1 MPWGL
6 CMTRS
11 ALPFATACLGIAL
24 FTCMDTVMKRLSIEL
39 GAYAAIL
46 WRQGLA
52 AIIAGALYLPGRQA
66 WPGRAALRF
75 HIVRGCVGALMAT
88 SWFYGL
94 ARLPMAEAVAL
105 SFIAPIIALF
115 LAALLLKETVPRASI
130 IASVLGIAGVGV
142 MLAARLSQ
150 SGAERH
156 LDGVAAI
163 FVSAVL
169 YAWNLI
175 LMRQQAQ
182 VAKPIEVAFFQNAI
196 SGGWLLLAAP
206 LLLLWWPDLL
216 PIPVGVQWPLIAV
229 GAALT
234 VASLFLLSWAYAR
247 AEASVLVPVEFTGFL
262 WLALWGAL
270 FFGEAL
276 TLSTLAGAAL
286 IVTGCLIA
294 AYGSRRAAELSHTEI
309 GA

>member
-1 MPWGL
+1 MS
-6 CMTRS
+6 RS
-11 ALPFATACLGIAL
+11 PAIPFAVACLGIAT

-52 AIIAGALYLPGRQA
+52 AVIAGALYLPTRQA
-66 WPGRAALRF
+66 WPNRAAFRF
-75 HIVRGCVGALMAT
+75 HLMRGCVGALMAL

-94 ARLPMAEAVAL
+94 ARLPMAESVAL
-105 SFIAPIIALF
+105 SFIAPLIALY
-115 LAALLLKETVPRASI
+115 LAAIMLKESVPRSSI
-130 IASVLGIAGVGV
+130 IASVLGVAGVGI
-142 MLAARLSQ
+142 MLAARLGT
-150 SGAERH
+150 SGERH

-163 FVSAVL
+163 FFSAIL

-175 LMRQQAQ
+175 LMRQQAL
-182 VAKPIEVAFFQNAI
+182 VAAPIEVAFFQNLI
-196 SGGWLLLAAP
+196 SGGWLLLAGP
-206 LLLLWWPDLL
+206 VVLVLQPDLL
-216 PIPVGVQWPLIAV
+216 PVPGGVQWPLIAL

-234 VASLFLLSWAYAR
+234 VTSLFLLSWAYAR
-247 AEASVLVPVEFTGFL
+247 AEASILVPVEYTGFL
-262 WLALWGAL
+262 WLSLWGYL
-270 FFGEAL
+270 FYAEPL

>member
-1 MPWGL
+1 
-6 CMTRS
+6 MTRS
-11 ALPFATACLGIAL
+11 AAIPFAVACLGIAT
-24 FTCMDTVMKRLSIEL
+24 FTVMDTVMKRLSIEL

-52 AIIAGALYLPGRQA
+52 AAIAGALYLPGRKA

-75 HIVRGCVGALMAT
+75 HIMRGCVGALIAT

-94 ARLPMAEAVAL
+94 ARLPMAEAIAL
-105 SFIAPIIALF
+105 SFIAPIIALY
-115 LAALLLKETVPRASI
+115 LAALLLKESVPRSSILASI
-130 IASVLGIAGVGV
+130 LGVAGVGV
-142 MLAARLSQ
+142 MLTARLS
-150 SGAERH
+150 ANCAARH

-163 FVSAVL
+163 LFSAVL

-182 VAKPIEVAFFQNAI
+182 VAQPVEVAFFQNAI
-196 SGGWLLLAAP
+196 SGAWLFVAAP
-206 LLLLWWPDLL
+206 LLLVWWPDLL
-216 PIPVGVQWPLIAV
+216 PVPAGIQWPLIAL

-234 VASLFLLSWAYAR
+234 VASLVLLSWAYRR
-247 AEASVLVPVEFTGFL
+247 AEANVLVPVEYTGFI

-276 TLSTLAGAAL
+276 TMTTLAGTVL

-294 AYGSRRAAELSHTEI
+294 ARGSRRAAGLNPVEI

>member
-1 MPWGL
+1 
-6 CMTRS
+6 MTRQHA
-11 ALPFATACLGIAL
+11 ALPFAVACLGIAL

-52 AIIAGALYLPGRQA
+52 AVIAGALYLPGRQA

-75 HIVRGCVGALMAT
+75 HLMRGCVGAVMAI

-105 SFIAPIIALF
+105 SFIAPIIALY
-115 LAALLLKETVPRASI
+115 LAALLLKETVPRSSI
-130 IASVLGIAGVGV
+130 IASVLGVAGVGI
-142 MLAARLSQ
+142 MLAARLG
-150 SGAERH
+150 SGGERH

-163 FVSAVL
+163 LFSAIL

-182 VAKPIEVAFFQNAI
+182 IAKPIEVAFFQNAI
-196 SGGWLLLAAP
+196 SGGWLLIAAP
-206 LLLLWWPDLL
+206 LLLIRWPDLV
-216 PIPVGVQWPLIAV
+216 PIPVGVQWPLIAL
-229 GAALT
+229 GAVLT

-247 AEASVLVPVEFTGFL
+247 AEASVLVPVEYTGFL

-270 FFGEAL
+270 FFGEAM
-276 TLSTLAGAAL
+276 TVSTLAGAAL

-294 AYGSRRAAELSHTEI
+294 AYGSRRGAELSHVEV

>member
-1 MPWGL
+1 
-6 CMTRS
+6 MTRPRA
-11 ALPFATACLGIAL
+11 ALPFAVACLGIAL

-52 AIIAGALYLPGRQA
+52 AVIAGALYLPGRQA
-66 WPGRAALRF
+66 WPGRAALRV
-75 HIVRGCVGALMAT
+75 HLVRGCVGAVMAM

-105 SFIAPIIALF
+105 SFIAPIIALY
-115 LAALLLKETVPRASI
+115 LAALLLKETVPRSSI
-130 IASVLGIAGVGV
+130 IASVLGVAGVGI
-142 MLAARLSQ
+142 MLAARLG
-150 SGAERH
+150 SGGERH

-163 FVSAVL
+163 LFSAVL

-196 SGGWLLLAAP
+196 SGGWLLIAAP
-206 LLLLWWPDLL
+206 LLLVRWPDLV
-216 PIPVGVQWPLIAV
+216 PVPAGVQWPLIAL

-247 AEASVLVPVEFTGFL
+247 AEASVLVPVEYTGFL

-276 TLSTLAGAAL
+276 TVSTLAGAAL

-294 AYGSRRAAELSHTEI
+294 AYGSRRAAELSHVEV

>member
-1 MPWGL
+1 
-6 CMTRS
+6 MTRQRT
-11 ALPFATACLGIAL
+11 ALPFAVACLGIAL

-75 HIVRGCVGALMAT
+75 HVMRGCVGAVMAL

-105 SFIAPIIALF
+105 SFIAPIIALY
-115 LAALLLKETVPRASI
+115 LAALLLKETVPRSSVIASI
-130 IASVLGIAGVGV
+130 LGVAGVGV
-142 MLAARLSQ
+142 MLAARLG
-150 SGAERH
+150 SGGERH
-156 LDGVAAI
+156 LDGVATI
-163 FVSAVL
+163 LVSAVL

-196 SGGWLLLAAP
+196 SGGWLLLASP
-206 LLLLWWPDLL
+206 LLLIRWPDLVPL
-216 PIPVGVQWPLIAV
+216 PAGVQWPLIAL

-247 AEASVLVPVEFTGFL
+247 AEASVLVPVEYTGFL
-262 WLALWGAL
+262 WLAMWGAL
-270 FFGEAL
+270 FFAEPL
-276 TLSTLAGAAL
+276 TVSTLAGAAL
-286 IVTGCLIA
+286 IVSGCLIA
-294 AYGSRRAAELSHTEI
+294 AHGSRRAAELSHVEV

>member
-1 MPWGL
+1 MIRG
-6 CMTRS
+6 
-11 ALPFATACLGIAL
+11 AAIPFATACLGIAL

-52 AIIAGALYLPGRQA
+52 AMIAGALYLPSRRA
-66 WPGRAALRF
+66 WPNRAAFRF
-75 HIVRGCVGALMAT
+75 HVMRGCVGALMAL

-94 ARLPMAEAVAL
+94 ARLPMAEAIAL
-105 SFIAPIIALF
+105 SFIAPLIALY
-115 LAALLLKETVPRASI
+115 LAAILLHERVPRSSI
-130 IASVLGIAGVGV
+130 IASVLGVAGVGV
-142 MLAARLSQ
+142 MLAARL
-150 SGAERH
+150 GTPGERH

-163 FVSAVL
+163 FFSAVL

-175 LMRQQAQ
+175 LMRQQAL
-182 VAKPIEVAFFQNAI
+182 VAQPIEVAFFQNLI

-206 LLLLWWPDLL
+206 VVLAVRPDLL
-216 PIPVGVQWPLIAV
+216 PIPVGVQWPLIAL

-247 AEASVLVPVEFTGFL
+247 AEASVLVPVEYTGFI
-262 WLALWGAL
+262 WLSLWGFL
-270 FFGEAL
+270 FFAEPL
-276 TLSTLAGAAL
+276 TLTTLAGTAL
-286 IVTGCLIA
+286 IVAGCLIA
-294 AYGSRRAAELSHTEI
+294 AHGSRRAAELSHTEI

>member
-1 MPWGL
+1 MSRG
-6 CMTRS
+6 
-11 ALPFATACLGIAL
+11 AIPFAMACLGIAL

-52 AIIAGALYLPGRQA
+52 AVFAGALYLPGRQA

-75 HIVRGCVGALMAT
+75 HVMRGCVGALMAL

-94 ARLPMAEAVAL
+94 ARLPMAEAIAL
-105 SFIAPIIALF
+105 SFIAPLIALF
-115 LAALLLKETVPRASI
+115 LAALLLKERIPRSSIVASI
-130 IASVLGIAGVGV
+130 LGVAGVGV
-142 MLAARLSQ
+142 MLAARLG
-150 SGAERH
+150 SGGERH

-163 FVSAVL
+163 LFSSVL

-182 VAKPIEVAFFQNAI
+182 VAQPIEVAFFQNLV
-196 SGGWLLLAAP
+196 SGGWLLIAAP
-206 LLLLWWPDLL
+206 VVVAVRPDLL
-216 PIPVGVQWPLIAV
+216 PVPGGVQWLLVAV

-247 AEASVLVPVEFTGFL
+247 AEASVLVPVEYTGFL
-262 WLALWGAL
+262 WLALWGYL
-270 FFGEAL
+270 FFGEPL
-276 TLSTLAGAAL
+276 TLTTLAGTAL
-286 IVTGCLIA
+286 IVTGCLVA
-294 AYGSRRAAELSHTEI
+294 AHGSRRAAELSHTEI